1 MTITKEP
8 VIRRLTEGGPVQ
20 AILLKACPPNTEG
33 IKSITVLAEA
43 MGMSPQAIY
52 RWIENERI
60 PQGKVKALVELSKG
74 QVTLEEIVPHVIG

>member
-1 MTITKEP
+1 MTTTNEP

-20 AILLKACPPNTEG
+20 AILLKVCPPNKEG

-43 MGMSPQAIY
+43 MGISAQAIY

-60 PQGKVKALVELSKG
+60 PQAKVRALVELSQG
-74 QVTLEEIVPHVIG
+74 RVTLEEIVPHVIG